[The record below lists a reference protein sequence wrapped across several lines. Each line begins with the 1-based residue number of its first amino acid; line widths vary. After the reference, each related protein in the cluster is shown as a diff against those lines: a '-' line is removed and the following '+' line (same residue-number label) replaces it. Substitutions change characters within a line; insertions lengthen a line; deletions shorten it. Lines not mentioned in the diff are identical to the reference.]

1 MQRVKRIVIVGGG
14 IAGVSAAYGA
24 VLRARELGASVS
36 VTLLE
41 RSARFGGNLLTERHE
56 GFLLDRGPD
65 SWVATKPAATALVR
79 ELGLTRAI
87 VGTNPK
93 TRRFSIVWRGRLHL
107 VPEGVVLGVPTQI
120 GPLARTG
127 LFSPQ
132 GKLRMAW
139 EPFVAPRFFEGDDD
153 ESLAGFATR
162 RLGHEAAERLVAPL
176 LGGISGSDASDVS
189 VRAGFPQLVTMEQ
202 EYGSLVRGMIAMRSK
217 RTHEGP
223 TDIPRSVF
231 LSLTGGVEDLVRAI
245 VDRLRHAGVEL
256 RSGAPVQSI
265 EREPDAEQ
273 SRWRVRVPDGPP
285 LHGDEVLLAIPAHAA
300 APIVAA
306 LDRRAAAALEG
317 IPFGSTATVFLAYRR
332 QDVSHPLDAVG
343 FIVPRAAG
351 RPIAASTW
359 VSSKWD
365 GRAPEGHV
373 LVRVFV
379 SGAAGP
385 EVLGQDDDALVRL
398 SRAELRSLMGLD
410 AEPLWAKVYRLDRAT
425 AVMRVGH
432 AARMRAVRES
442 LAQSAP
448 GVLLAGGG
456 YDGVGISDCV
466 QQGREAG
473 RGMVESALS
482 GGR

>member
-1 MQRVKRIVIVGGG
+1 MQKVKRIVIAGGG
-14 IAGVSAAYGA
+14 ITGVSAAYA
-24 VLRARELGASVS
+24 AAERARELGAPVS

-41 RSARFGGNLLTERHE
+41 RSARFGGNLQTERHD

-65 SWVATKPAATALVR
+65 SWVSTKPAATALAR
-79 ELGLTRAI
+79 ELGLTSSL

-93 TRRFSIVWRGRLHL
+93 TRRFSIVWKGRLYL
-107 VPEGVVLGVPTQI
+107 VPDGVVLGVPTRV

-132 GKLRMAW
+132 GKLRMAR
-139 EPFVAPRFFEGDDD
+139 EPFIARRAFEGDDD

-162 RLGHEAAERLVAPL
+162 RLGREAAERLVAPL

-189 VRAGFPQLVTMEQ
+189 VRAGFPQLVAMEQ
-202 EYGSLVRGMIAMRSK
+202 QYGSLVRGMIAMRAK
-217 RTHEGP
+217 RAQQAP
-223 TDIPRSVF
+223 ADIPRSVF
-231 LSLTGGVEDLVRAI
+231 LSLTGGVEDLVRAV
-245 VDRLRHAGVEL
+245 VDRLRVAGVEL
-256 RSGAPVQSI
+256 RTGAPVQSI
-265 EREPDAEQ
+265 EREPDTEQ
-273 SRWRVRVPDGPP
+273 PRWRVRVPGGPP
-285 LHGDEVLLAIPAHAA
+285 LHADQVLLAIPAHAA
-300 APIVAA
+300 VPIVAP
-306 LDRRAAAALEG
+306 LDPTAAAALEG

-379 SGAAGP
+379 GGAAGP

-398 SRAELRSLMGLD
+398 SRGELKSLMGLD

-432 AARMRAVRES
+432 AARMRAVREQ

-456 YDGVGISDCV
+456 YDGVGIPDCIE
-466 QQGREAG
+466 QGREAA
-473 RGMVESALS
+473 RRMVE
-482 GGR
+482 G